1 MQIIGF
7 VCNPLFDVTD
17 TFSHRTLDRNE
28 GLEVVVVGTPQ
39 CALLCHCLVGGQA
52 LRPEPREKAPHGRSK
67 YIGRSN
73 SGGRREED
81 KEGGRHEVVVA
92 TQNEE
97 KVTDCLVNILGHIRM
112 TSVPPS

>member
-7 VCNPLFDVTD
+7 VFNPLFDVTD

-52 LRPEPREKAPHGRSK
+52 LRPEPREKVLHGRSK

-92 TQNEE
+92 TQKEE
-97 KVTDCLVNILGHIRM
+97 KVMDCLVNILGYIRM